1 MSFLDSSSLSFWESV
16 SEFGFVMV
24 IVGGVGGGYDAVGR
38 RNGAAEIV
46 PCALGQI
53 GAVLHL
59 IGSPGHGAPSK
70 CDDATTR
77 SCHRLNHRR
86 QGASSVTGRT
96 GKHTPTNVASDPLV

>member
-1 MSFLDSSSLSFWESV
+1 EIFVRAFRFVPFKPLRKSASWQESHTV
-16 SEFGFVMV
+16 KPPRVWPY
-24 IVGGVGGGYDAVGR
+24 GVGGGYDAVGR

-70 CDDATTR
+70 GDDATTR

-86 QGASSVTGRT
+86 QGASQ
-96 GKHTPTNVASDPLV
+96 